1 MAFQMPVKKDILSV
15 IRSLDE
21 DDQQHRIWSVG
32 RVLEEATCNVTRRLT
47 LVLRRTYSEIK
58 AAQSFPNF
66 KRIDKGHTNEISGG
80 FIGARQMGTVV
91 FPTNDQGHLVLGDS
105 SPIMKKRYQLI
116 DLRANGTFSQVYNA
130 VDLFHNRRVVVKVL
144 RVGYGMLGRREV
156 AFLQHLSAK
165 TVRGSQCCKTLH
177 NDVVHALRYLCV
189 FNRCEVFGFV
199 YLRRALLSGT
209 GAL

>member
-1 MAFQMPVKKDILSV
+1 MPVKKDILSV

-21 DDQQHRIWSVG
+21 EDVQRRIWIGG
-32 RVLEEATCNVTRRLT
+32 RGPEEATCCNITRRLT

-66 KRIDKGHTNEISGG
+66 KQRNDKGGRAPGDSTG
-80 FIGARQMGTVV
+80 FICARQMGPMV

-116 DLRANGTFSQVYNA
+116 DLMANGTFSQVYNA
-130 VDLFHNRRVVVKVL
+130 VDLFHNQRVVVKVL

-165 TVRGSQCCKTLH
+165 TVRGSQCCKI
-177 NDVVHALRYLCV
+177 R
-189 FNRCEVFGFV
+189 
-199 YLRRALLSGT
+199 
-209 GAL
+209 

>member
-21 DDQQHRIWSVG
+21 DDPHRRIWSGG
-32 RVLEEATCNVTRRLT
+32 RSSEEATCNVTRRLT

-66 KRIDKGHTNEISGG
+66 KRNDIGRANEISGG
-80 FIGARQMGTVV
+80 FIGARQMEPAV
-91 FPTNDQGHLVLGDS
+91 FPSNDQGHLVLGDS
-105 SPIMKKRYQLI
+105 SPIMKKRYQLT
-116 DLRANGTFSQVYNA
+116 DLMANGTFSQVYNA

-144 RVGYGMLGRREV
+144 RVGYSMLGRREV

-165 TVRGSQCCKTLH
+165 TVRGSQCCKIMLH
-177 NDVVHALRYLCV
+177 IDVAHAQRDD
-189 FNRCEVFGFV
+189 
-199 YLRRALLSGT
+199 
-209 GAL
+209 